1 MPGLTF
7 WNSLKRIIAWWGS
20 FNPSHILPKL
30 LLLPARGTLR
40 QWCKPETPYWCNI
53 PVHVTGYT
61 LFILQ
66 HGTQPSVLYFR
77 LLTSQF
83 KFPRTH
89 IPSLLSISIL
99 SCMLRFSFLTL
110 LPSRL
115 LLILLRIFQSPS
127 SQSISFSF
135 LPPVFYSFNSFLHF
149 SFLPSLLP
157 LWPILTGSN
166 VMIPALRGILS

>member
-30 LLLPARGTLR
+30 LLLPSRGTLR

-83 KFPRTH
+83 KFPRTF
-89 IPSLLSISIL
+89 PPFSLFLFFLACLGFYSLICYPPAFSSFFSASFNPLPLSL
-99 SCMLRFSFLTL
+99 FHFPFL
-110 LPSRL
+110 LPSSIP
-115 LLILLRIFQSPS
+115 LIPSCIFPFFLSCFLYGPS
-127 SQSISFSF
+127 
-135 LPPVFYSFNSFLHF
+135 
-149 SFLPSLLP
+149 
-157 LWPILTGSN
+157 
-166 VMIPALRGILS
+166 